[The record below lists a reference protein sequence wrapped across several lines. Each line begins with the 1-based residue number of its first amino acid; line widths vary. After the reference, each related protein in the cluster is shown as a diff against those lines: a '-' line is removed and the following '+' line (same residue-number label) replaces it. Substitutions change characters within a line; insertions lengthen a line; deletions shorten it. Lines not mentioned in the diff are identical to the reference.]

1 MRKLRVR
8 KIRVL
13 LLIHE
18 LSPTGAP
25 KVALSAFERFGD
37 AVELRTLAY
46 LGGPLRPRFAA
57 LGPVQTLVS
66 YGWPGMSAP
75 LGALARFAGHRA
87 LSLAKGRLWA
97 GPLRRWQ
104 PDIIYINSVAALL
117 AVRRLA
123 LPPAPVLLHVHELDH
138 VLAPFLEHSPDL
150 LRDLPA
156 RYVAVSNAV
165 AEALTERFG
174 INPAKVTVV
183 PAFIDAVP
191 EFAPVAPDIA
201 PSLRP
206 DTRWVVGGAGVINW
220 CKGAQ
225 LWLLMAAEVKRLL
238 GADRVRFVWV
248 GVPGNEEGWQ
258 FHEMARKLLLT
269 EDIEFVAFTPEPLA
283 YYQKFDVFALTSWE
297 ETASLALLEN
307 MALERPVVCFA
318 GSGGPAEFAGDAGV
332 TLLNFSPTEMAAA
345 VADLCRD
352 PARRKALGKAA
363 RQRILENFTAAMQ
376 APHILEEIRRLA
388 AQAGQPV
395 QDALPLVEAQVGT
408 EEPEPGT

>member
-1 MRKLRVR
+1 MR

-25 KVALSAFERFGD
+25 KVALSAFERFTD

-46 LGGPLRPRFAA
+46 LGGPLEARFKA
-57 LGPVQTLVS
+57 LGPTQTLVS

-75 LGALARFAGHRA
+75 LSSLALFAGHRA
-87 LSLAKGRLWA
+87 LSLAKGRVWA

-104 PDIIYINSVAALL
+104 PDVIYINSVAALL

-138 VLAPFLEHSPDL
+138 VLAPFMAHSPGL
-150 LRDLPA
+150 LRDLPT

-165 AEALTERFG
+165 AEALTARFR
-174 INPAKVTVV
+174 IDPQKVAVV
-183 PAFIDAVP
+183 PAFVDPAP
-191 EFAPVAPDIA
+191 SAPPVAP
-201 PSLRP
+201 PVRT
-206 DTRWVVGGAGVINW
+206 DTRCVVGGAGVINW

-248 GVPGNEEGWQ
+248 GVPDNEEGWQ
-258 FHEMARKLLLT
+258 FEEMARKLFLT
-269 EDIEFVAFTPEPLA
+269 GDIEFVPFTRRPQD
-283 YYQKFDVFALTSWE
+283 YYREFDVFALTSWE

-307 MALERPVVCFA
+307 MLLERAVVCFA
-318 GSGGPAEFAGDAGV
+318 GSGGPVEFAGDAGV
-332 TLLNFSPTEMAAA
+332 SIPIFSPVDMAEA
-345 VADLCRD
+345 VAALCAD
-352 PARRKALGKAA
+352 SARRFALGKAA
-363 RQRILENFTAAMQ
+363 RQRVLDNFTADVQ
-376 APHILEEIRRLA
+376 APRILEEIRRLA
-388 AQAGQPV
+388 VQP
-395 QDALPLVEAQVGT
+395 GC
-408 EEPEPGT
+408 EP

>member
-1 MRKLRVR
+1 MRKLRGR

-25 KVALSAFERFGD
+25 KVALSAFERFTD
-37 AVELRTLAY
+37 AVELRTLTY
-46 LGGPLRPRFAA
+46 LGGPLGSRFAA

-75 LGALARFAGHRA
+75 LSSLARFAGHRA
-87 LSLAKGRLWA
+87 LSLAKGCVWA

-104 PDIIYINSVAALL
+104 PDLIYINSVAALL

-123 LPPAPVLLHVHELDH
+123 LPPAPTLLHVHELDH

-156 RYVAVSNAV
+156 RYVAVSHAV

-174 INPAKVTVV
+174 IDPAKVAVV

-191 EFAPVAPDIA
+191 EIAPVAPGFA
-201 PSLRP
+201 PSAAP
-206 DTRWVVGGAGVINW
+206 ADTRWVVGGAGVINW

-248 GVPGNEEGWQ
+248 GVPENEEGWQ
-258 FHEMARKLLLT
+258 FREMARKLFLT
-269 EDIEFVAFTPEPLA
+269 DDIEFVTFTPTPQD
-283 YYQKFDVFALTSWE
+283 YYRQFDVFALTSWE

-307 MALERPVVCFA
+307 MALERSVVCFA
-318 GSGGPAEFAGDAGV
+318 GSGGPTEFAGDAGL
-332 TLLNFSPTEMAAA
+332 TLASFSPGDMAAA
-345 VADLCRD
+345 VAGLCTD
-352 PARRKALGKAA
+352 PDRRTALGKAA
-363 RQRILENFTAAMQ
+363 RQRVLEHFTADVQ
-376 APHILEEIRRLA
+376 APRILEEIKCA
-388 AQAGQPV
+388 ARP
-395 QDALPLVEAQVGT
+395 
-408 EEPEPGT
+408 

>member
-1 MRKLRVR
+1 MRKL
-8 KIRVL
+8 RVL

-46 LGGPLRPRFAA
+46 LGGPLKSRFAA

-75 LGALARFAGHRA
+75 LPSLARFAGHRA
-87 LSLAKGRLWA
+87 LSLAKGRVWA

-123 LPPAPVLLHVHELDH
+123 LPEVPILLHVHELDH
-138 VLAPFLEHSPDL
+138 VLAPFMEHSPDL
-150 LRDLPA
+150 LRDLPD
-156 RYVAVSNAV
+156 RYVAVSHAV
-165 AEALTERFG
+165 AEALTQRFG
-174 INPAKVTVV
+174 IDPAKVSVV

-191 EFAPVAPDIA
+191 DIAPILPPVAPFVA
-201 PSLRP
+201 PA

-248 GVPGNEEGWQ
+248 GVPENEEGWQ
-258 FHEMARKLLLT
+258 FREMARKLLLT
-269 EDIEFVAFTPEPLA
+269 DDIEFVTFTPQPQA

-307 MALERPVVCFA
+307 MALERPVVCFS

-332 TLLNFSPTEMAAA
+332 TIAQFSPVDMAAA
-345 VADLCRD
+345 VAALCTD
-352 PARRKALGKAA
+352 PVRREALGKAA
-363 RQRILENFTAAMQ
+363 RRRVLEHFTADVQ
-376 APHILEEIRRLA
+376 APRILEEIRRLA
-388 AQAGQPV
+388 AQPSFELR
-395 QDALPLVEAQVGT
+395 D
-408 EEPEPGT
+408 

>member
-1 MRKLRVR
+1 MSMQKSEQKSER

-46 LGGPLRPRFAA
+46 LGGPLEPKFRA

-66 YGWPGMSAP
+66 FGWPGMSAP
-75 LGALARFAGHRA
+75 LGALARFAGHRG
-87 LSLAKGRLWA
+87 LSLLKARLWA
-97 GPLRRWQ
+97 GPLRRWR

-117 AVRRLA
+117 AARRLP

-156 RYVAVSNAV
+156 RYIAVSNAV
-165 AEALTERFG
+165 SEALTERFG
-174 INPAKVTVV
+174 IDPAKVVVV
-183 PAFIDAVP
+183 PAFIDAASHDVAP
-191 EFAPVAPDIA
+191 PVAPGV
-201 PSLRP
+201 RH

-238 GADRVRFVWV
+238 GAGKVRFVWV
-248 GVPGNEEGWQ
+248 GVPDNEEGWQ
-258 FHEMARKLLLT
+258 FGEMARKLHLT
-269 EDIEFVAFTPEPLA
+269 DDIEFVSFTRSPQT
-283 YYQKFDVFALTSWE
+283 YFQQFDVFALTSWE

-307 MALERPVVCFA
+307 MLLERAVVCFA
-318 GSGGPAEFAGDAGV
+318 GSGGPREFAGDGGV
-332 TLLNFSPTEMAAA
+332 VVPEFSPTDMAEA
-345 VADLCRD
+345 VAALCAD
-352 PARRKALGKAA
+352 PNRRMALGQAA
-363 RQRILENFTAAMQ
+363 SRRVLENFTAERQ
-376 APHILEEIRRLA
+376 APRILEEIRRLA
-388 AQAGQPV
+388 
-395 QDALPLVEAQVGT
+395 E
-408 EEPEPGT
+408 

>member
-1 MRKLRVR
+1 M
-8 KIRVL
+8 
-13 LLIHE
+13 
-18 LSPTGAP
+18 
-25 KVALSAFERFGD
+25 ALSAFERFGD
-37 AVELRTLAY
+37 SIELRTLAY
-46 LGGPLRPRFAA
+46 LGGPLRSRFAA

-66 YGWPGMSAP
+66 HGWPGMSAP
-75 LGALARFAGHRA
+75 LGAQARFAGHRA

-104 PDIIYINSVAALL
+104 PDVIYINSVAALL
-117 AVRRLA
+117 AARRLA
-123 LPPAPVLLHVHELDH
+123 LPPAPTLLHVHELDH
-138 VLAPFLEHSPDL
+138 VLAPFMGHSPDL

-156 RYVAVSNAV
+156 RYVAVSSAV

-174 INPAKVTVV
+174 IDPAKVTVI
-183 PAFIDAVP
+183 PAFIDAAP
-191 EFAPVAPDIA
+191 PVAPPLLPVA
-201 PSLRP
+201 PVVAP
-206 DTRWVVGGAGVINW
+206 ADTRWVVGGAGVINW

-258 FHEMARKLLLT
+258 FHEMARKLFLT

-307 MALERPVVCFA
+307 MALERAVVCYA

-332 TLLNFSPTEMAAA
+332 TLPNFSPTEMAVA
-345 VADLCRD
+345 VAALCAD
-352 PARRKALGKAA
+352 PARRSALGKAA
-363 RQRILENFTAAMQ
+363 RQRVLDRFTADVQ
-376 APHILEEIRRLA
+376 APHILAEIRRLA
-388 AQAGQPV
+388 AQAGEPV

-408 EEPEPGT
+408 EEPEPGA